1 MSIITEEDPE
11 DQPTLKITRSAFKDV
26 IQVCPLCFSPV
37 RSKGLASNFLTEY
50 ACTNPD
56 CGWTGT
62 IVIEVDK
69 EEYLLHMSKKDNK
82 QINKES

>member
-1 MSIITEEDPE
+1 MSIITEEDVE
-11 DQPTLKITRSAFKDV
+11 DQLVPKLTRRAFKDV

-69 EEYLLHMSKKDNK
+69 EEYLLRMSKDEK
-82 QINKES
+82 QMKKG